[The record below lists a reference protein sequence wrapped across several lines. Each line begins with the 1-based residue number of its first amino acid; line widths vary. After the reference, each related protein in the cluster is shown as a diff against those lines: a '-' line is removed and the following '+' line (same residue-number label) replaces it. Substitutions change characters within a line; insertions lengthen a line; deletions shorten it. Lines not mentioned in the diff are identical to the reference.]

1 MPDINNKLLL
11 ICGVSGT
18 GKSFSFKNIK
28 DQQNWWYLN
37 TEAGKALP
45 YRNQFSSYV
54 ITDPYEV
61 LQALDQGTNDPDCHG
76 IIVDSLTFL
85 MDMFETTQILAVGAD
100 TRKQWSNY
108 QQFFK
113 TMLQNKVPLFNKP
126 VFFTAHVQETQ
137 DEKTLDW
144 RTSVPIKGAL
154 KGNGVEAYFNNI
166 IYTKKMPVKKLEKYV
181 DGNPLLHITEDE
193 RELGFKHV
201 FQTRLTADTIGERIR
216 GPYDMFSK
224 QETFIDN
231 DVNQVLQRI
240 DDYYAEPSF

>member
-18 GKSFSFKNIK
+18 GKSFSLRNLP
-28 DQQNWWYLN
+28 DQSNWWFLN

-45 YRNQFSSYV
+45 YKNKFQSYV

-61 LQALDQGTNDPDCHG
+61 ISALDQGKDDPECHG

-85 MDMFETTQILAVGAD
+85 MDIFETTQVLAPGAD
-100 TRKQWSNY
+100 TRKQWSAY

-126 VFFTAHVQETQ
+126 VIFTAHVMETQ

-154 KGNGVEAYFNNI
+154 KGNGVEAYFNTI
-166 IYTKKMPVKKLEKYV
+166 IYTKKISTKKLEKYTE
-181 DGNPLLHITEDE
+181 NNNLLHITDE
-193 RELGFKHV
+193 EKELGFKHV

-216 GPYDMFSK
+216 GPYEMFSK

-231 DVNQVLQRI
+231 DVSLVLKRI
-240 DDYYAEPSF
+240 DEYYAN

>member
-18 GKSFSFKNIK
+18 GKSFSLKNIP
-28 DQQNWWYLN
+28 DQKNWWYLN

-45 YRNQFSSYV
+45 YRNAFQSYV

-61 LQALDQGTNDPDCHG
+61 IGALEQGKDDPDCHG

-85 MDMFETTQILAVGAD
+85 MDMFESTQVLVPGAD
-100 TRKQWSNY
+100 TRKQWAAY

-126 VFFTAHVQETQ
+126 VFFTAHVMETQ

-154 KGNGVEAYFNNI
+154 KGNGVEAYFNTI
-166 IYTKKMPVKKLEKYV
+166 IYTKKISIKKLEKYV
-181 DGNPLLHITEDE
+181 ENNKLLHITDE
-193 RELGFKHV
+193 EKELGFKHV

-216 GPYDMFSK
+216 GPYELFSK

-231 DVNQVLQRI
+231 DVSQVLQRI
-240 DDYYAEPSF
+240 DEYYSN

>member
-1 MPDINNKLLL
+1 MPEINNKLLL

-18 GKSFSFKNIK
+18 GKSFSFKDLP

-37 TEAGKALP
+37 AEAGKALP
-45 YRNQFSSYV
+45 YRNKFSTYV

-61 LQALDQGTNDPDCHG
+61 ISALEQGTTDPECKG

-85 MDMFETTQILAVGAD
+85 MDMFETNYVLAPGAD
-100 TRKQWSNY
+100 SRKAWGLY
-108 QQFFK
+108 QQYFK

-126 VFFTAHVQETQ
+126 VFFTAHVMETQ

-166 IYTKKMPVKKLEKYV
+166 IYAKKMSIKKLEKYIE
-181 DGNPLLHITEDE
+181 GNNLLHITDE
-193 RELGFKHV
+193 EKELGFKHV
-201 FQTRLTADTIGERIR
+201 FQTRLTAETIGERIR

-231 DVNQVLQRI
+231 DVSQVLKRI
-240 DDYYAEPSF
+240 DEYYAN